1 MKPLEPPDSFHL
13 QAAQGWCEL
22 HSFLEAN
29 EELEK
34 IAPGLR
40 AHPSV
45 LEVRWQ
51 ICANLEKW
59 GAALDIASAIVK
71 MAPDWA
77 SGWIYRASSLT
88 ELNRHE
94 EAYETLSTAAAR
106 FPSAEIILYDL
117 ACACCS
123 LKQFDEARGGWAKP
137 SKKAGT
143 KSSCGRWTTRI
154 WSRSGRTSAQP
165 DRLRYIRPASLT
177 LRLAGLGLG
186 MARRPGY
193 GSEC

>member
-34 IAPGLR
+34 IAPGFR

-59 GAALDIASAIVK
+59 GAALDIASAIVT

-88 ELNRHE
+88 ELNRQE

-123 LKQFDEARGGWAKP
+123 LKQFDEARGWLG
-137 SKKAGT
+137 KAIEEGGNEI
-143 KSSCGRWTTRI
+143 KLR
-154 WSRSGRTSAQP
+154 ALDDP
-165 DRLRYIRPASLT
+165 DLEPLWKDI
-177 LRLAGLGLG
+177 
-186 MARRPGY
+186 
-193 GSEC
+193 GST

>member
-22 HSFLEAN
+22 HSFSEAN

-45 LEVRWQ
+45 MEVRWQ

-77 SGWIYRASSLT
+77 SGGCT
-88 ELNRHE
+88 GP
-94 EAYETLSTAAAR
+94 AA
-106 FPSAEIILYDL
+106 
-117 ACACCS
+117 
-123 LKQFDEARGGWAKP
+123 
-137 SKKAGT
+137 
-143 KSSCGRWTTRI
+143 
-154 WSRSGRTSAQP
+154 
-165 DRLRYIRPASLT
+165 
-177 LRLAGLGLG
+177 
-186 MARRPGY
+186 
-193 GSEC
+193 

>member
-1 MKPLEPPDSFHL
+1 
-13 QAAQGWCEL
+13 
-22 HSFLEAN
+22 
-29 EELEK
+29 
-34 IAPGLR
+34 
-40 AHPSV
+40 V

-59 GAALDIASAIVK
+59 GAALDIASAIVT

-88 ELNRHE
+88 ELNRQE

-123 LKQFDEARGGWAKP
+123 LKQFDEARGWLR
-137 SKKAGT
+137 KAIEEGGNEI
-143 KSSCGRWTTRI
+143 KLR
-154 WSRSGRTSAQP
+154 ALDDP
-165 DRLRYIRPASLT
+165 DLEPLWKDT
-177 LRLAGLGLG
+177 
-186 MARRPGY
+186 
-193 GSEC
+193 GST